1 MVVDSPE
8 PEPQSAHDLMNQTE
22 AELAA
27 DAAKYSKRSMSDA
40 DRTFFTQFFI
50 KQRKELCVQAIE
62 RGVSMPMV
70 DRYLGRRMAI
80 KKPNRWN
87 RFMKTTGAR
96 AVFRGR
102 RKGVKHRPAMGG
114 VSDLYWELSPE
125 ETASFADPPP
135 PETLI
140 PADDPNNII
149 LLRKSQLLPRLNGV
163 NVRQYHSNKPRIMYK
178 ILWKAGSNKL
188 FTLPRAAT
196 VKWFFLPSPGT
207 LGHTFQFTQTTHG
220 ATAFTAAAR
229 NIDGERHYP
238 ARMQAYLTG
247 YGVAEIAAY
256 ANTRRCRIKD
266 RPVSAKARMSQL
278 VAEKTNGAMTT
289 WPWTKTDFK
298 LAKIKYRLVLLPGAK
313 IQASWI
319 KSPSRNLHTAP
330 KTILHTDLDDKL
342 IDVVYDPTIPDGISS
357 DYVLTPEFLK
367 APLPSSSC
375 SRSSPSSSTPSLH
388 SDDDMSSD
396 E

>member
-1 MVVDSPE
+1 
-8 PEPQSAHDLMNQTE
+8 
-22 AELAA
+22 
-27 DAAKYSKRSMSDA
+27 
-40 DRTFFTQFFI
+40 
-50 KQRKELCVQAIE
+50 
-62 RGVSMPMV
+62 
-70 DRYLGRRMAI
+70 MAI

-102 RKGVKHRPAMGG
+102 QKGVKHRPAMGG

-125 ETASFADPPP
+125 ERALFADPPP

-140 PADDPNNII
+140 PADYPNEHHTAEEESIAAEAERGQRQTISFKRASDHVQNFMESWVQQAPWATPFS
-149 LLRKSQLLPRLNGV
+149 LLRLLTVRPPLLLLLATLMV
-163 NVRQYHSNKPRIMYK
+163 NDTTLLVCKPTLLAMGPDKGPTGIGK
-178 ILWKAGSNKL
+178 GSHVL
-188 FTLPRAAT
+188 
-196 VKWFFLPSPGT
+196 
-207 LGHTFQFTQTTHG
+207 TT
-220 ATAFTAAAR
+220 
-229 NIDGERHYP
+229 
-238 ARMQAYLTG
+238 
-247 YGVAEIAAY
+247 
-256 ANTRRCRIKD
+256 
-266 RPVSAKARMSQL
+266 
-278 VAEKTNGAMTT
+278 EKTNGAMTT

>member
-27 DAAKYSKRSMSDA
+27 DAAKYSKQSMSDA

-102 RKGVKHRPAMGG
+102 QKGVKHRPAMGG

-125 ETASFADPPP
+125 ERASFADRPP

-140 PADDPNNII
+140 PADYPNE
-149 LLRKSQLLPRLNGV
+149 
-163 NVRQYHSNKPRIMYK
+163 H
-178 ILWKAGSNKL
+178 
-188 FTLPRAAT
+188 
-196 VKWFFLPSPGT
+196 
-207 LGHTFQFTQTTHG
+207 HT
-220 ATAFTAAAR
+220 
-229 NIDGERHYP
+229 
-238 ARMQAYLTG
+238 
-247 YGVAEIAAY
+247 AEEESIAAE
-256 ANTRRCRIKD
+256 AERGQRQTISFKRASDHVQNFMESWVQQAVHVAKSCNCEMVFFA
-266 RPVSAKARMSQL
+266 VSRHLGPHLS
-278 VAEKTNGAMTT
+278 
-289 WPWTKTDFK
+289 
-298 LAKIKYRLVLLPGAK
+298 
-313 IQASWI
+313 
-319 KSPSRNLHTAP
+319 
-330 KTILHTDLDDKL
+330 
-342 IDVVYDPTIPDGISS
+342 VYS
-357 DYVLTPEFLK
+357 DYSRLCKYQALPDKGPTGIGKGSHVLT
-367 APLPSSSC
+367 SC
-375 SRSSPSSSTPSLH
+375 
-388 SDDDMSSD
+388 
-396 E
+396 

>member
-1 MVVDSPE
+1 
-8 PEPQSAHDLMNQTE
+8 
-22 AELAA
+22 
-27 DAAKYSKRSMSDA
+27 
-40 DRTFFTQFFI
+40 
-50 KQRKELCVQAIE
+50 
-62 RGVSMPMV
+62 
-70 DRYLGRRMAI
+70 MAI

-125 ETASFADPPP
+125 ERASFADPPP

-140 PADDPNNII
+140 PADDPNKHHTAEEESIAAEAE
-149 LLRKSQLLPRLNGV
+149 RGQ
-163 NVRQYHSNKPRIMYK
+163 RQTISFK
-178 ILWKAGSNKL
+178 
-188 FTLPRAAT
+188 RASDH
-196 VKWFFLPSPGT
+196 VQNFMESWVQ
-207 LGHTFQFTQTTHG
+207 QFTQTTHS

-247 YGVAEIAAY
+247 YGVAEITAY
-256 ANTRRCRIKD
+256 ANTRRCRMKD